1 MTKNAIRAIALL
13 LAGGIAGYALA
24 EEDLLQQYLPLNAA
38 PKHHRPIIDNDSVRV
53 FDVRIAP
60 GDTVPAHQHDLPSVF
75 ITLSPADLVF
85 RNLAGETIK
94 HVRRSR
100 ESEADPTVEWRNPAP
115 APRIVSNI
123 DTVEL
128 HALRIELKPQAQ

>member
-1 MTKNAIRAIALL
+1 MKDAIRAIAFL
-13 LAGGIAGYALA
+13 LAGGLAGYALA
-24 EEDLLQQYLPLNAA
+24 EEDLLQRYLPLNAA
-38 PKHHRPIIDNDSVRV
+38 PKHHRPIIENDSVRV
-53 FDVRIAP
+53 LDVRIAP

-94 HVRRSR
+94 NVHRSR
-100 ESEADPTVEWRNPAP
+100 ESEVDPKVEWRNPAP

>member
-1 MTKNAIRAIALL
+1 MKNAIRAMALL
-13 LAGGIAGYALA
+13 FAGGIAGYALA
-24 EEDLLQQYLPLNAA
+24 EEDILQQYLPLNAA
-38 PKHHRPIIDNDSVRV
+38 PIHHRPIIENDSVRV
-53 FDVRIAP
+53 LDVRIAP
-60 GDTVPAHQHDLPSVF
+60 GDTVPAHQHDLPSIF

-94 HVRRSR
+94 NVRRSR
-100 ESEADPTVEWRNPAP
+100 DPEADPIVEWRNPAP

-123 DTVEL
+123 DSVEL

>member
-1 MTKNAIRAIALL
+1 MKNAIRAIALL
-13 LAGGIAGYALA
+13 LVGGLAGYALS
-24 EEDLLQQYLPLNAA
+24 EDDLLQRYLPLNAA
-38 PKHHRPIIDNDSVRV
+38 PQHHRPILENDSVRV
-53 FDVRIAP
+53 LNVRIAP
-60 GDTVPAHQHDLPSVF
+60 GDTVPAHQHDLPSIF

-94 HVRRSR
+94 NVRRSR
-100 ESEADPTVEWRNPAP
+100 GSEVDPKVEWRNPAP